1 MNPVRRLSDFGQSPW
16 LDFIRR
22 GYVRDGSLAR
32 LVAEDGVKGVT
43 SNPAIF
49 EQAIAH
55 SDDYDGAVAE
65 LAAQGKTAEEI
76 YDVLSI
82 EDVREAAD
90 VFRGVY
96 EETNGLDGYVSL
108 EVSPLLAHDTQG
120 TIADAHRLW
129 AALDRPNVMVKVPAT
144 RAGVPAIERLLADGV
159 NINVTL
165 LFGLERYRAVAD
177 AYVRAIRT
185 RAERGQDL
193 RVASV
198 ASFFVSR
205 LDTLLDPQLAGHEA
219 MQGQAA
225 VALSRVAYGI
235 YGEVFGPDFDDMRSQ
250 GAWTQRLLWAST
262 STKNPAYPKTMYVD
276 ALVGPDTVDTIPLA
290 TVEDYRA
297 AGDPADRLTGT
308 AEAAAKTLHQI
319 EALGFSFEKL
329 ADELEEQAVQKFVDP
344 FKSLLA
350 AIEAKRSKVSV
361 GS

>member
-1 MNPVRRLSDFGQSPW
+1 MNHVRRLSEFGQSPW

-32 LVAEDGVKGVT
+32 LVTEDGVKGVT

-55 SDDYDGAVAE
+55 SDDYDSAVAE
-65 LAAQGKTAEEI
+65 LAAQGKTAAEI
-76 YDVLSI
+76 CDTLSI

-90 VFRGVY
+90 VLRGVY
-96 EETNGLDGYVSL
+96 DDTDGLDGYVSL
-108 EVSPLLAHDTQG
+108 EVSPLLAHDTEG
-120 TIADAHRLW
+120 TVADAHRLW

-144 RAGVPAIERLLADGV
+144 RAGVPAIERLVADGV

-177 AYVRAIRT
+177 AYVRAVRT
-185 RAERGQDL
+185 RAERGQSL

-205 LDTLLDPQLAGHEA
+205 LDTLLDPQLPEGPLRGE
-219 MQGQAA
+219 AA
-225 VALSRVAYGI
+225 VALSRVAYGV
-235 YGEVFGPDFDDMRSQ
+235 YDEVFGSAYADMRAK

-262 STKNPAYPKTMYVD
+262 STKNPAYPKTKYVD

-290 TVEDYRA
+290 TIEDYRA
-297 AGDPADRLTGT
+297 EGDPKDRLTGT
-308 AEAAAKTLHQI
+308 AGSAAAFLHKV
-319 EALGFSFEKL
+319 EALGYSFEKL
-329 ADELEEQAVQKFVDP
+329 ADELEEQAVKKFVDP
-344 FKSLLA
+344 YNSLLA
-350 AIEAKRSKVSV
+350 AIESKRAQAMVKP
-361 GS
+361 